1 VRGLTISAHG
11 GLDRLELRDDLAMPA
26 LLSDS
31 QVRVRVRAAALNH
44 LDLFVV
50 GGLPGVRITPP
61 WIVGSDATG
70 IVDAVGASVTTVA
83 VGHSVVVNPGL
94 SDRSCAVCL
103 AGEQPLCPKFGV
115 LGEHHPG
122 TMAEYVVVPQENVLR
137 VPAECDV
144 AESAALTL
152 ATLTAWRMMVTRAAV
167 ADGDHVLIWGIGGG
181 VALAC
186 LQIAKLLGARVTA
199 VSGSAAKLERARA
212 LGADDT
218 VDRGAVDVGR
228 EMRARTGKRGV
239 DVVVDSVGEATWSQS
254 LGALGRGGRLVTCG
268 GTSGPMVTTDVRKLF
283 WNQWSILGS
292 TMGND
297 AEFAAVVEHFR
308 AGRLRPVL
316 DSVYGLED
324 AAEAFARLQ
333 AGEQFGKLVLRIAS

>member
-1 VRGLTISAHG
+1 
-11 GLDRLELRDDLAMPA
+11 
-26 LLSDS
+26 
-31 QVRVRVRAAALNH
+31 
-44 LDLFVV
+44 
-50 GGLPGVRITPP
+50 
-61 WIVGSDATG
+61 
-70 IVDAVGASVTTVA
+70 
-83 VGHSVVVNPGL
+83 
-94 SDRSCAVCL
+94 
-103 AGEQPLCPKFGV
+103 
-115 LGEHHPG
+115 
-122 TMAEYVVVPQENVLR
+122 
-137 VPAECDV
+137 
-144 AESAALTL
+144 
-152 ATLTAWRMMVTRAAV
+152 
-167 ADGDHVLIWGIGGG
+167 VLIWGIGGG

-297 AEFAAVVEHFR
+297 AEFDAIVGELR
-308 AGRLRPVL
+308 AGRLIPPV
-316 DSVYGLED
+316 DSVFPLEEGR
-324 AAEAFARLQ
+324 AAFERLQ
-333 AGEQFGKLVLRIAS
+333 KAEQFGKVVVRVS